1 LNYHLLREQEPVV
14 FTVFLILVALSLLQA
29 ALQLLCVWMD
39 GRKFRAPGTL
49 VSLPGR
55 TVHVQQ
61 LGVGAPAIVLEA
73 GIAASSLNWSVLQP
87 QLAALTTT

>member
-1 LNYHLLREQEPVV
+1 MLIKLL
-14 FTVFLILVALSLLQA
+14 LVGMCVLLLQA
-29 ALQLLCVWMD
+29 ALQLLCVWID

-49 VSLPGR
+49 VKLPGR

-61 LGVGAPAIVLEA
+61 IGGGAPAIVLEA

-87 QLAALTTT
+87 QLAALATDL